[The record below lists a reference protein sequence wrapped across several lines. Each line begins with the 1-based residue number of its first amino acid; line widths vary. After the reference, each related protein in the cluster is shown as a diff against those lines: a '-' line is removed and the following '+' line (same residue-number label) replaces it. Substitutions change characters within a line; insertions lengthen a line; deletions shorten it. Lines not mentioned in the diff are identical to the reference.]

1 MSDNLG
7 RLVALPLQRGGT
19 HCLIHATIF
28 CTAPARLTET
38 ILFYLDLET
47 SGLDLLSDEI
57 VEMAVMSSSGH
68 VFSTVCR
75 PSVLPDSPS
84 VHGISNDELRL
95 GPDFSEALTRLCKF
109 VTDVVEMV
117 VIDEALSDDDSPS
130 GTILR
135 EFPPTPLIIGHNS
148 FRFDFTMLLSEAFWK
163 GVRYDIM
170 GDWKFADSL
179 DLVRLLDP
187 GCMKL
192 QCMVQTCL
200 PAGNLR
206 AHRALEDVI
215 ALRELC
221 EFVAA
226 RLGSSTLSLFE
237 ALARTLNL
245 DASEVHLATLL

>member
-1 MSDNLG
+1 MTDNLG
-7 RLVALPLQRGGT
+7 RLVASPLQRGGT
-19 HCLIHATIF
+19 YCLIHSIIF
-28 CTAPARLTET
+28 CTAPTRVTET

-84 VHGISNDELRL
+84 VHGISNDELKL

-109 VTDVVEMV
+109 VGDVVEMV
-117 VIDEALSDDDSPS
+117 VVDETSDEEAPS

-135 EFPPTPLIIGHNS
+135 DFPPTPLVIAHNGS
-148 FRFDFTMLLSEAFWK
+148 KFDFPMLLSEAFRK

-179 DLVRLLDP
+179 DLARLLDP

-200 PAGNLR
+200 PAGDLR
-206 AHRALEDVI
+206 AHRALDDVI
-215 ALRELC
+215 ALREVC

-237 ALARTLNL
+237 PLARTPDL